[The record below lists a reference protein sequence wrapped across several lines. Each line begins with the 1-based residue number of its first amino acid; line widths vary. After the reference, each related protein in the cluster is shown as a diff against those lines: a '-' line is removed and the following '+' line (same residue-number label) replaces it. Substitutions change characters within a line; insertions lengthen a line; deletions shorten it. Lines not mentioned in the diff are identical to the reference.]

1 MANQGPMHRPL
12 QRLIDALREELQ
24 QCGEMLAQLD
34 EPPRLTS
41 VNPPVSAWP
50 GQPQADALLAA
61 REAREFSRQQ
71 LAWAAQKP
79 HAVSI
84 GELIPNLPQDHQP
97 LIGALVE
104 ENEALWRRVYV
115 RLRQDFCWLDRARQ
129 ASRQSLDLIS
139 SPEAAAAEPPR
150 RAA

>member
-1 MANQGPMHRPL
+1 MHRPL
-12 QRLIDALREELQ
+12 QQLIDALREELQ

-34 EPPRLTS
+34 EGPRLAP
-41 VNPPVSAWP
+41 VNTPDAAWP
-50 GQPQADALLAA
+50 GQPRADALLAA
-61 REAREFSRQQ
+61 REAREFFRQQ

-79 HAVSI
+79 HAVSL

-97 LIGALVE
+97 LVGALME
-104 ENEALWRRVYV
+104 ENEALWRRVYF
-115 RLRQDFCWLDRARQ
+115 RLRQDFCWLDRARE

-139 SPEAAAAEPPR
+139 TPDAPAADQPI